1 MKYRSGCAS
10 AIIKSLF
17 FGLPLSDKRNLPVS
31 IKRLIAINATVN
43 RTDRIMSGCA
53 ALRALCARLGIE
65 AGQVMAFGDA
75 GNDLEML
82 SWAGWSFAMAN
93 ATPEA
98 KAAAR
103 FQALS
108 NTEGGV
114 GAAVEQFL
122 LRK

>member
-53 ALRALCARLGIE
+53 ALRA
-65 AGQVMAFGDA
+65 F
-75 GNDLEML
+75 LENIKL
-82 SWAGWSFAMAN
+82 QPKIIFAAS
-93 ATPEA
+93 
-98 KAAAR
+98 AAA
-103 FQALS
+103 
-108 NTEGGV
+108 V
-114 GAAVEQFL
+114 PAAS
-122 LRK
+122 